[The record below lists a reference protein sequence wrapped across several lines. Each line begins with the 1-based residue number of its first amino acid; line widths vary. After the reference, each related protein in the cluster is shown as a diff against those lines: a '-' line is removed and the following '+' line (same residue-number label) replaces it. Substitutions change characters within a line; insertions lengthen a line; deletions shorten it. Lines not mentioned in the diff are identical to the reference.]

1 MRILETLKPDI
12 YVKGGDYT
20 MDTIVQ
26 EERRVVEGYGGK
38 IEIIPAVAGQST
50 SAIIERIAGEK

>member
-1 MRILETLKPDI
+1 
-12 YVKGGDYT
+12 
-20 MDTIVQ
+20 MDTIVH